1 MWKKV
6 GRKPDLFLYL
16 SQTGRK
22 KRMEQI
28 IRVLPDALA
37 NQIAAGEVVQR
48 PASVVKELL
57 ENSIDAMS
65 EKEGPK
71 EIKLIVVQAGKSL
84 IQVIDNGKGM
94 SPIDARLCFERH
106 ATSKIKGTDDLFN
119 IQTLGFRG
127 EAMAS
132 IAAVAQV
139 TLQTKRE
146 TDELG
151 TEIIIEGND
160 FKSQSAVPM
169 NAGTSI
175 SVKNLFFNIPARRNF
190 LKNDSIELQHIIDE
204 FIRVAIPNP
213 HIAFHFFH
221 GERLLYSLPEATLK
235 KRIVQLMGDKVAE
248 HIFYVEEST
257 NLLGI
262 HGFVG
267 KPQISKKKRGDQ
279 YLFVNQRFI
288 KDPYLHHA
296 IASAFDGLLPEG
308 SHPAYFLMLTV
319 DPQTIDVNVH
329 PTKTEIKFEHAASLY
344 AILAAAVKRGLG
356 QTSVVSQI
364 DFQTSSEFESYI
376 QAVPQQQPVSTPRS
390 SANPDYN
397 PFQSDATYSYRQQQ
411 STKNWEK
418 LYEVEEISD
427 EDPIQKAL
435 FNAPESGPKAEPIPG
450 SNSFFQLHQSYI
462 LAQVKSGLLVID
474 QQAAHERIL
483 FESFKT
489 MLHDSGIPRQKCLFP
504 ATFEV
509 AKADAL
515 LLEAHLNDFIDVGF
529 ELEVFGENSFI
540 VQSVP
545 TLLENHDPIQF
556 FQDFLHLFKEKGA
569 SDVSITTQLAK
580 SMAKSGAVKPGTA
593 LQQEEMSALF
603 DHLFA
608 CETPGFSPF
617 GKPTIVTLPLNEIQ
631 QKFQS

>member
-1 MWKKV
+1 
-6 GRKPDLFLYL
+6 
-16 SQTGRK
+16 
-22 KRMEQI
+22 MEQI

-57 ENSIDAMS
+57 ENSIDALS
-65 EKEGPK
+65 ETSGSK
-71 EIKLIVVQAGKSL
+71 EIKLIVQQSGKSL

-106 ATSKIKGTDDLFN
+106 ATSKIKATDDLFN

-139 TLQTKRE
+139 SLQTKRE
-146 TDELG
+146 NDELG
-151 TEIIIEGND
+151 TEIIIEGNE

-169 NAGTSI
+169 NSGTSFA
-175 SVKNLFFNIPARRNF
+175 VKNLFFNIPARRNF

-204 FIRVAIPNP
+204 FIRVALPNP
-213 HIAFHFFH
+213 HISFHFYH
-221 GERLLYSLPEATLK
+221 GDRLLYSLPEATLK
-235 KRIVQLMGDKVAE
+235 KRIIQIMGDKVAE
-248 HIFYVEEST
+248 NIFHVEENT
-257 NLLGI
+257 NLISI

-267 KPQISKKKRGDQ
+267 KPNIAKKKRGDQ
-279 YLFVNQRFI
+279 YLFVNNRFI
-288 KDPYLHHA
+288 KDAYLHHA
-296 IASAFDGLLPEG
+296 ITTAFEGLLPEG
-308 SHPAYFLMLTV
+308 AHPSYFLMLSV
-319 DPQTIDVNVH
+319 DPKTIDVNVH

-344 AILAAAVKRGLG
+344 AILASAVKRGLG
-356 QTSVVSQI
+356 QTTVVSQI
-364 DFQTSSEFESYI
+364 DFQTSSEFEEYI
-376 QAVPQQQPVSTPRS
+376 QAVPQHQPVASPRS

-397 PFQSDATYSYRQQQ
+397 PFQNDPSYAYRQQQ

-418 LYEVEEISD
+418 LYQVEEISD

-435 FNAPESGPKAEPIPG
+435 FQAPEKGPKEEALAG
-450 SNSFFQLHQSYI
+450 THSFFQFHQSYI

-483 FESFKT
+483 FESFKS

-509 AKADAL
+509 SKADAL

-529 ELEVFGENSFI
+529 ELEIFGENSFI

-556 FQDFLHLFKEKGA
+556 FQDFLHLFKEKG
-569 SDVSITTQLAK
+569 SHEVSITTQLAK

-617 GKPTIVTLPLNEIQ
+617 GKPTVVTLPLTEIQ
-631 QKFQS
+631 NKFQS

>member
-1 MWKKV
+1 
-6 GRKPDLFLYL
+6 
-16 SQTGRK
+16 
-22 KRMEQI
+22 MEQI

-57 ENSIDAMS
+57 ENSIDSGAN
-65 EKEGPK
+65 
-71 EIKLIVVQAGKSL
+71 EIKLIVVQSGKSL

-106 ATSKIKGTDDLFN
+106 ATSKIKATDDLFN

-139 TLQTKRE
+139 SLQTKRE
-146 TDELG
+146 NDELG
-151 TEIIIEGND
+151 TEIIIEGNE

-169 NAGTSI
+169 NSGTSFA
-175 SVKNLFFNIPARRNF
+175 VKNLFFNIPARRNF

-204 FIRVAIPNP
+204 FIRVALPNP
-213 HIAFHFFH
+213 HISFHFYH
-221 GERLLYSLPEATLK
+221 GDRLLYSLPEATLK
-235 KRIVQLMGDKVAE
+235 KRIIQIMGDKVAE
-248 HIFYVEEST
+248 NIFHVEENT
-257 NLLGI
+257 NLISI

-267 KPQISKKKRGDQ
+267 KPNIAKKKRGDQ
-279 YLFVNQRFI
+279 YLFVNNRFI
-288 KDPYLHHA
+288 KDAYLHHA
-296 IASAFDGLLPEG
+296 ITTAFEGLLPEG
-308 SHPAYFLMLTV
+308 AHPSYFLMLSV
-319 DPQTIDVNVH
+319 DPKSIDVNVH

-344 AILAAAVKRGLG
+344 AILASAVKRGLG
-356 QTSVVSQI
+356 QTTVVSQI
-364 DFQTSSEFESYI
+364 DFQTSSEFEEYI
-376 QAVPQQQPVSTPRS
+376 QAVPQHQPVASPRS

-397 PFQSDATYSYRQQQ
+397 PFQNDPSYTYRQQQ

-418 LYEVEEISD
+418 LYQVEEISD

-435 FNAPESGPKAEPIPG
+435 FQAPEKGPKEEALAG
-450 SNSFFQLHQSYI
+450 THSFFQFHQTYI

-483 FESFKT
+483 FESFKS

-509 AKADAL
+509 SKADAL

-529 ELEVFGENSFI
+529 ELEIFGENSFI

-556 FQDFLHLFKEKGA
+556 FQDFLHLFKEKG
-569 SDVSITTQLAK
+569 SHEVSITTQLAK

-617 GKPTIVTLPLNEIQ
+617 GKPTVVTLPLTEIQ
-631 QKFQS
+631 NKFQS